1 MMRTLCDDMR
11 ISLNVVFA
19 LFGWMAVTSNVKGA
33 EYFIHDGDRVV
44 FLGDSITEQRLFT
57 TYIEAYSLTRYP
69 AWNLTFRNV
78 GWGGDASWL
87 RKRSN
92 KDEKP
97 FEKELFA
104 ADAATQQQMVEEV
117 VGNGLSRDVL
127 PLKPTVVSVDF
138 GMNDHNYQSFRE
150 DIFRAY
156 IRSQAQTAK
165 VLEANGARVVFL
177 TPQPMEQM
185 RPDPN
190 NDVDNQSLGKFSDG
204 LRVLSVIENT
214 AFVDQFDP
222 YMAIMM
228 REHATNPAVRIGG
241 GDAVHPGPPGHTLM
255 AWIILKGLGAPAL
268 VSRAEIAS
276 DSQKV
281 TGTQCCLVENL
292 QTTNGILSFDRLDE
306 ALPMP
311 IDPRA
316 QSALKLAP
324 ILDELDQYELQVTGL
339 AAGDYE
345 VSIDGEVVAKM
356 SADTLASGCNLAT
369 TAGPITRQSQAVMDL
384 VFAKNNLFYKR
395 WRNAIRDVSG
405 SADESA
411 RNSEVVS
418 LDRQIAEAESKINA
432 GRQPVSHHFQLKRI
446 SG

>member
-1 MMRTLCDDMR
+1 MK
-11 ISLNVVFA
+11 ISSNVIIAF
-19 LFGWMAVTSNVKGA
+19 FGWAAVTSNVKGA

-69 AWNLTFRNV
+69 TWNLTFRNV
-78 GWGGDASWL
+78 GWGGDTSWL

-92 KDEKP
+92 KEEKP

-104 ADAATQQQMVEEV
+104 ADAAAQQQMIEKV
-117 VGNGLSRDVL
+117 VGSGLSRDVL
-127 PLKPTVVSVDF
+127 PLKPTTVIVDF

-156 IRSQAQTAK
+156 VRSQAQTIK
-165 VLEANGARVVFL
+165 LLEANGAQVVLL

-185 RPDPN
+185 RPDLN
-190 NDVDNQSLGKFSDG
+190 NDVDNQSLAKFSDG
-204 LRVLSVIENT
+204 LRVLSIIEKT

-228 REHATNPAVRIGG
+228 REHPTNPAVRIGG
-241 GDAVHPGPPGHTLM
+241 GDAVHPGPTGHTLM

-268 VSRAEIAS
+268 VSRVEIAS
-276 DSQKV
+276 DSQTV
-281 TGTQCCLVENL
+281 TGTQGCRVENL

-316 QSALKLAP
+316 ETALKLAP
-324 ILDELDQYELQVTGL
+324 LLDDLDRYELQVTGL

-345 VSIDGEVVAKM
+345 VSIDGEVVAKVG
-356 SADTLASGCNLAT
+356 ADTLANGYNMAT
-369 TAGPITRQSQAVMDL
+369 TIGPITKQSKAVMDL
-384 VFAKNNLFYKR
+384 VFEKNNLFYKR
-395 WRNAIRDVSG
+395 WRNAVRTVYG
-405 SADESA
+405 SADETV
-411 RNSEVVS
+411 RNAEVVN
-418 LDRQIAEAESKINA
+418 LDHQIAEAEAKINA
-432 GRQPVSHHFQLKRI
+432 VRQPISHHFELKRI
-446 SG
+446 NG